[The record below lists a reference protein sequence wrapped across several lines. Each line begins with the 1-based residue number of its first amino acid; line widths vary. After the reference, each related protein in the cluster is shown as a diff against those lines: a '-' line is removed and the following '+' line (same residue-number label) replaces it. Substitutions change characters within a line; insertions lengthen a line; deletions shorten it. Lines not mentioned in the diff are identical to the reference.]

1 MQVHTWPPTVGVH
14 CHAGQMLAGQVVV
27 FLSLTWTTHQSLA
40 IPRITECGLSCS
52 QGFACKSRTNWNIFN
67 SFCRAPPMSMSRSV
81 LESLELSTGMK
92 CDPREGCALHLR
104 VHASLMLLEGLRG
117 LEICTMNLDTQAAQ
131 CQAVRVPRASRP
143 LHVGQQLQVVFD
155 CFEVSVAQHLYVTL
169 RTIPNFCGVQLDQQY
184 HVEDCKDE
192 DVAKNMPDCSAEKLT
207 YQVNRSR
214 KAILVQV
221 PEALGS
227 PDYYVRLCLRWLVCE
242 DAGPTVT
249 VSPNGLSRTV
259 SLPYSQELPCL
270 CLEGWSSTPDAV
282 RIQTCPFEDDT
293 EALWD
298 AIHYHPGSQALTW
311 VPICPVSGRV
321 SLCWLQEPGTPC
333 SELEHSGRPA
343 HSRVQYPLVDT
354 QPQLCLKFSTHGG
367 FWVRCPFAQR
377 RFPAWRMTVQPAPS
391 QGFLRATFFS
401 PSPARFQVRLCPQW
415 KPLRPTCHRA
425 LETTSLPA
433 ALVSRGDPSAEPAA
447 AFVDIPREE
456 ACAPGICIQGWR
468 TDMHFSVPQQLCHV
482 QCAVTHETAA

>member
-1 MQVHTWPPTVGVH
+1 
-14 CHAGQMLAGQVVV
+14 
-27 FLSLTWTTHQSLA
+27 
-40 IPRITECGLSCS
+40 
-52 QGFACKSRTNWNIFN
+52 
-67 SFCRAPPMSMSRSV
+67 MSRSV

-184 HVEDCKDE
+184 HVE
-192 DVAKNMPDCSAEKLT
+192 AEKLT

-433 ALVSRGDPSAEPAA
+433 ALGDPSAEPAA

-456 ACAPGICIQGWR
+456 ACAPGICIQLCLRPAAPPGGPGGHGAGTERREREMLKGQAHGGWPR
-468 TDMHFSVPQQLCHV
+468 TTSSSHPKHLTLGQGPHQMALQMRGPQSSPPCPPIKAGTVAHGEPAHQGTMGGAIMYALPSKYLC
-482 QCAVTHETAA
+482 THARGTPVHPACLYP